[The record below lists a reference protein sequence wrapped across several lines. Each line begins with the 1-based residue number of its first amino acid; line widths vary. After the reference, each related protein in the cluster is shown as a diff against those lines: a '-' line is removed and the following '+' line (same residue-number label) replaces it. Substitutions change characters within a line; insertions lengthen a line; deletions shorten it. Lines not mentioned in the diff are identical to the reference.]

1 VLSSSDT
8 KRLPAASKA
17 KLYTPEVL
25 LSPDANVLLLP
36 SGVNLKSESFPLSK
50 RLPTASKASPPAWVL
65 MESKIVSRL
74 ATITATNNFFIS
86 VFKLVVKLISV
97 RAPPLLRKPR
107 LWLFDSLLNEF

>member
-1 VLSSSDT
+1 
-8 KRLPAASKA
+8 
-17 KLYTPEVL
+17 
-25 LSPDANVLLLP
+25 
-36 SGVNLKSESFPLSK
+36 
-50 RLPTASKASPPAWVL
+50 
-65 MESKIVSRL
+65 MESKIVSKL